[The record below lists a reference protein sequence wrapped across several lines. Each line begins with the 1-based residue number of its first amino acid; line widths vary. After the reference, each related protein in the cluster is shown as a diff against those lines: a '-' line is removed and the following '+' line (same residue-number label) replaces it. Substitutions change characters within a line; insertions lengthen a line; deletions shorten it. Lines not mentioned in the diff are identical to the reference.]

1 MVAKK
6 KKKEET
12 EEVDNNPLI
21 IKDNQGEVVAQ
32 YDRKMIETIKNT
44 VAKNATDEELDMFLS
59 LASKYDLDVFQKELW
74 FIKYKGKDPQIFT
87 SRDGFV
93 KIAKR
98 DNDFKQIRSQA
109 VCENDEFKLGH
120 RINEEGELIISKFEH
135 EFSPKDRGKVIGAW
149 GSITYHTKAPLIV
162 YVDYKEYASNTPTW
176 RKNASAM
183 IKKVAEKEVCRLSAG
198 ISGLHIPEEMPQYY
212 QKRTDNMM
220 SNEAE
225 MQKLEAEAHRKMD
238 EKKEVIDVEID

>member
-6 KKKEET
+6 KKKED
-12 EEVDNNPLI
+12 EEEINDAPLI

-59 LASKYDLDVFQKELW
+59 LASTYGLDPFSKEIW

-98 DNDFKQIRSQA
+98 DKDVKQIISFAVYEEDVFELEQKIGLNGLEITNFVHKFQA
-109 VCENDEFKLGH
+109 
-120 RINEEGELIISKFEH
+120 
-135 EFSPKDRGKVIGAW
+135 KDRGKVIGAYCVLEYH
-149 GSITYHTKAPLIV
+149 SKKPLITYC
-162 YVDYKEYASNTPTW
+162 DYKEYASNTPTW

-183 IKKVAEKEVCRLSAG
+183 IRKCSEKEACRLSAG
-198 ISGLHIPEEMPQYY
+198 ISGLHIPEEMPNYY
-212 QKRTDNMM
+212 QKTSDMMM

-225 MQKLEAEAHRKMD
+225 LQKIEAEASRGMNR
-238 EKKEVIDVEID
+238 KKEVIDVEID